1 MGDSDRRLEHEL
13 KLLYTGLTRCRSRLY
28 FVETSGRDAR
38 NAAFGW
44 MKQSSG
50 SGGAP
55 LAEDLM
61 NDDDFSSPQMATGA
75 QVRRGCELMVKAVG
89 SREMEFASCQQLIRQ
104 AIKLFEKAGISTNGG
119 DRGSGSGGGGD
130 GDDAFYDLI
139 ENAKRHLRTRQ
150 IIADRPIDNDDGDN
164 DDEGGGGRGG
174 GGDKDGG
181 GTKGFTRGKGNGG
194 KGGGGGVKPGTSTDT
209 ATASLWDVKASRHVE
224 ECIDH
229 GMYSDALQ
237 LVMLTT
243 LGEDGE
249 DGAIAKYLR
258 DEIQRVAKRAAVAV
272 TNAYSA
278 EVGGGG
284 E

>member
-1 MGDSDRRLEHEL
+1 L

-28 FVETSGRDAR
+28 FVETTGRDAR

-104 AIKLFEKAGISTNGG
+104 AIKLFEKAGISTSGG
-119 DRGSGSGGGGD
+119 DGGSGSGGGGGGGG
-130 GDDAFYDLI
+130 GDDTFYDLI

-150 IIADRPIDNDDGDN
+150 IIADRPIDDDDDDDGDHG
-164 DDEGGGGRGG
+164 DSGGGGRGG

-181 GTKGFTRGKGNGG
+181 GTKIFTRGKGNGG
-194 KGGGGGVKPGTSTDT
+194 KGGGGGVKPGAAADT

-258 DEIQRVAKRAAVAV
+258 DEIQRVAKRAAFAV